1 MQWPSIANPRF
12 RTRITMWSGSEEVRM
27 KAGGNAVELQPAQP
41 WATQLPLCREG
52 PSQRPSPVPVL
63 PEVECSCCLRG
74 RSWQVLELG
83 QLREGTGGAMFG
95 GARRPHH
102 RSCRPGR
109 RWLPPSYLRSPYP
122 LQSLC
127 WLIWVT
133 FWPIKAADSAILVC
147 CGLSWYY
154 ITKKSHV
161 TAPSFTEVFRVTDLR
176 AITTVPSLMLSL
188 GVYSTKML
196 HKIFQDFLNVGLNC
210 VLGIS
215 FF

>member
-1 MQWPSIANPRF
+1 MLWSCSLLSPEPPSCLSAGKGPH
-12 RTRITMWSGSEEVRM
+12 SGHH
-27 KAGGNAVELQPAQP
+27 
-41 WATQLPLCREG
+41 LC
-52 PSQRPSPVPVL
+52 L
-63 PEVECSCCLRG
+63 CCLRWDAPAVWGDGADRCWSWDSWG
-74 RSWQVLELG
+74 REREAPCLEG
-83 QLREGTGGAMFG
+83 QGGLTTGAAGLAG
-95 GARRPHH
+95 DGCHRPT
-102 RSCRPGR
+102 SGRPI
-109 RWLPPSYLRSPYP
+109 

-161 TAPSFTEVFRVTDLR
+161 TAPSFTEVFGVTDLR

-196 HKIFQDFLNVGLNC
+196 HKIFQDFLNVGLTC